1 MSEKKNI
8 YESIAAILNEKAAVK
23 KDSRNEAQRYMFRG
37 IDAVMNVFNPLL
49 AKHRVFVVPTVLDM
63 AREERQNKNGTAL
76 IYTVLTVQYAF
87 YAEDGSF
94 ITAVVMGEGMDSGDK
109 SVNKAMSAAYKY
121 AMFQVFCVPT
131 EEMVDSEV
139 DSHEVMPKEPEPDK
153 YRSGKPYD
161 TVICESCGKEIQPTR
176 NSKGVIQSVQDQVD
190 FAQKAFGKNLC
201 LACAQDAWTGKKKES
216 EGTE

>member
-23 KDSRNEAQRYMFRG
+23 KDSKNEAQRYMFRG

-49 AKHRVFVVPTVLDM
+49 AKHKVFVVPTVMDM
-63 AREERQNKNGTAL
+63 TREERLNKSGTVL

-131 EEMVDSEV
+131 EEMIDSEV
-139 DSHEVMPKEPEPDK
+139 DSHEVMAKAPANEKQKKESEPEPDV
-153 YRSGKPYD
+153 PL
-161 TVICESCGKEIQPTR
+161 ICECCKNEIQPEK
-176 NSKGVIQSVQDQVD
+176 NWSIKQIVD
-190 FAQKAFGKNLC
+190 ASR
-201 LACAQDAWTGKKKES
+201 KKYDGRLFCYKCVTTHRAEEYITKET
-216 EGTE
+216 TE

>member
-153 YRSGKPYD
+153 YKTGKPYD
-161 TVICESCGKEIQPTR
+161 TVICEGCGKEIEPAR
-176 NSKGVIQSVQDQVD
+176 NSKGVIQSVDDQVT
-190 FAQKAFGKNLC
+190 FSQKSFGKNYC
-201 LACAQDAWTGKKKES
+201 LKCAQDAWIGKKKES
-216 EGTE
+216 EAKE